1 MPPAMRCLHM
11 VLSDLTGGKL
21 QDYKLPLLGG
31 LIAVSLLLELYVH
44 WYLGITTVYSHFFYI
59 PVVLGAVWYGK
70 RGVLVAILLGAV
82 LLSVTFLKTGA
93 IDDDSIIRTLM
104 FCIVGLVI
112 GAVSDYMRGEQ
123 ERMMNEVTDAAI
135 QSGLRG
141 RTGTGSI
148 SEVRSRIA
156 SFAGVKRLR
165 EQGDI
170 PGLIRALR
178 NRDPAVQYDA
188 IEALGELADPAAIDA
203 LILALTGDKYS
214 GIRWKAAE
222 ALGKIGEP
230 AVPSLI
236 AALTHPDE
244 GVRWK
249 AAITLGEIGDQR
261 GIIPLIG
268 LLSDT
273 DRFVRSRAAYALGLA
288 GSPAIPSL
296 SETLEDAPSEVRTGI
311 VTALGK
317 MHEPAAISVLIRAL
331 TDSSEDVRQDIISLL
346 ASQGEEAF
354 DLLVAALADPEPL
367 RQQGAAMALAAMGR
381 PEALEPLQ
389 KALESAGSPTRE
401 VLSSAIGEIRSRQAP
416 ERSQNSPE

>member
-1 MPPAMRCLHM
+1 M
-11 VLSDLTGGKL
+11 VLSDLTGGRL

-82 LLSVTFLKTGA
+82 LLSVTFLKTGS
-93 IDDDSIIRTLM
+93 IDSDTIIRALM
-104 FCIVGLVI
+104 FGIVGLVI

-148 SEVRSRIA
+148 REVRSRIA

-188 IEALGELADPAAIDA
+188 VEALGELADPAATDA
-203 LILALTGDKYS
+203 LMSALTGDKYS

-222 ALGKIGEP
+222 ALVKIGEP

-236 AALTHPDE
+236 AALTHSDE

-249 AAITLGEIGDQR
+249 AAVTLGEIGDQR

-288 GSPAIPSL
+288 GPPAIPAL
-296 SETLEDAPSEVRTGI
+296 SETLKDAPSGVRTGI

-317 MHEPAAISVLIRAL
+317 MHDPAAIRVLIRAL
-331 TDSSEDVRQDIISLL
+331 TDSSEDVRQDIITSL
-346 ASQGEEAF
+346 ASQGEEAI

-367 RQQGAAMALAAMGR
+367 RQQGAAMALGALGR
-381 PEALEPLQ
+381 PEVLEPLQ
-389 KALESAGSPTRE
+389 KALETAGSPTRE
-401 VLSSAIGEIRSRQAP
+401 VISSAIGEIRSRQSP
-416 ERSQNSPE
+416 ERTKNPPE

>member
-1 MPPAMRCLHM
+1 MAFP
-11 VLSDLTGGKL
+11 DLTGGRL
-21 QDYKLPLLGG
+21 QEYKLLVLGG
-31 LIAVSLLLELYVH
+31 LITVSLLLELYVH

-59 PVVLGAVWYGK
+59 PVVLGAVWFGK
-70 RGVLVAILLGAV
+70 RGVLVAILLGAA
-82 LLSVTFLKTGA
+82 LLTVTFVNTGG
-93 IDDDSIIRTLM
+93 IDDDAIIRALI
-104 FCIVGLVI
+104 FVIVGFMI

-148 SEVRSRIA
+148 GEIRSRIA

-188 IEALGELADPAAIDA
+188 VEALGELSDPAATDA
-203 LILALTGDKYS
+203 LISALTGDQYS

-222 ALGKIGEP
+222 ALAKIGEP

-236 AALTHPDE
+236 AALDHPDE

-268 LLSDT
+268 LLSDK
-273 DRFVRSRAAYALGLA
+273 DRFVRSRAAYALGLI
-288 GSPAIPSL
+288 GSPAIPAL
-296 SETLEDAPSEVRTGI
+296 SEMLKEAPYEVRRGT

-317 MHEPAAISVLIRAL
+317 MNDSAATRVLIRAL
-331 TDSSEDVRQDIISLL
+331 TDSSEDVRQDIITSL
-346 ASQGEEAF
+346 ATQGEPAV

-381 PEALEPLQ
+381 PEALEPLH
-389 KALESAGSPTRE
+389 KALESAESPTRE
-401 VLSSAIGEIRSRQAP
+401 VISSAIGEIRSRKAQERTKNPP
-416 ERSQNSPE
+416 E